1 MAHEETWN
9 VRLSIDSSDDGGRM
23 TRAEARLEDRPDVVL
38 VTEGVARAH
47 PADEN
52 VPDIGRE
59 LAVARALS
67 ELSHQLLHTTVQDI
81 EAHTHERVTRLRV

>member
-1 MAHEETWN
+1 MPHGTWN
-9 VRLSIDSSDDGGRM
+9 VHIAIDTRDRL
-23 TRAEARLEDRPDVVL
+23 TRAEARLEGKDDVL
-38 VTEGVARAH
+38 VGEGTARAN

-67 ELSHQLLHTTVQDI
+67 ELSHQLVHTTIHDI
-81 EAHTHERVTRLRV
+81 EAHTHQRVTRLKV